1 MVNGGYG
8 ERNKLMITIEFEEA
22 VCCSC
27 GTRFQMDATLRQMRL
42 KDGLAFSCPN
52 GHAQTFKDG
61 AANEIKDL
69 KERVK
74 IIEDELN
81 QKRIELTKLKC
92 ELIKLRPTD
101 PSTSEKGFWKK
112 ILG

>member
-1 MVNGGYG
+1 MVNGEYG
-8 ERNKLMITIEFEEA
+8 ENHKLMITIEFEELI
-22 VCCSC
+22 CCSC
-27 GTRFQMDATLRQMRL
+27 GTRFQIDSTLKEIRL
-42 KDGLAFSCPN
+42 KDGLAFTCPN
-52 GHAQTFKDG
+52 GHSQFFKNG
-61 AANEIKDL
+61 AASEIKDL

-74 IIEDELN
+74 ILEDELN

-92 ELIKLRPTD
+92 EVVKLRPTD